1 MCRWLAYAGPPI
13 LLERLLFQS
22 EHSLIQQSLSS
33 RLGRQV
39 TNGDGFGFGWYGS
52 RPIPGQYRDIFP
64 AWNDAN
70 LLSLAEQI
78 KLPLFIAHVRATTGT
93 STARINCHP
102 FRHGPW
108 LFMHNGQI
116 GDYLKI
122 RRDIDQRIAPELYPF
137 REGSTDTEAMF
148 YLALANGLAEDPGAA
163 MAATIA
169 EILGMM
175 AAGGCQ
181 DAFRMTVAASDGGR
195 IIAYRYSSDA
205 ASPSLFYIRGE
216 ALAERIGIDSD
227 DAVLVLSEPL
237 DEETADWT
245 EVPDAHMLIAREGDI
260 TLTPLAL

>member
-13 LLERLLFQS
+13 LLERLLFES

-33 RLGRQV
+33 RLGRRV
-39 TNGDGFGFGWYGS
+39 TNGDGFGIGWYGN
-52 RPIPGQYRDIFP
+52 RPIPGQYRDTFP

-70 LLSLAEQI
+70 LRSLAEQI
-78 KLPLFIAHVRATTGT
+78 ESPLFFAHVRATTGT
-93 STARINCHP
+93 STARVNCHP

-116 GDYLKI
+116 GNYLKI
-122 RRDIDQRIAPELYPF
+122 RRDIDHAISPDLYPF

-148 YLALANGLAEDPGAA
+148 FIALAHGLADDPLAA
-163 MAATIA
+163 MSATIA
-169 EILGMM
+169 DIERMM
-175 AAGGCQ
+175 AAGGCTE
-181 DAFRMTVAASDGGR
+181 AFRMTVAASDGTR
-195 IIAYRYSSDA
+195 IIAYRYSNDD
-205 ASPSLFYIRGE
+205 ASPSLFYIRGD
-216 ALAERIGIDSD
+216 ALAARIGGTGG

-245 EVPDAHMLIAREGDI
+245 EVPDAHMLIAQDGDI